1 MFVVVQQNAARHIK
15 ETTMSIYLIDY
26 ENTKNLV
33 GINNLSSAD
42 KVIIFYSKKA
52 NTLSFDSHKDIM
64 NSKAQIEYKFVDVGA
79 QNALDFQ
86 LGSYLGYLIRQ
97 NENTEVSYNIVS
109 KDKGFAY
116 VASFWQNERNITI
129 KLCADLTGKAPNS
142 EKAEKTAVNDPIQ
155 GLLKQSNLQL
165 SDKDIKTIA
174 EMVSKYKT
182 TTTINSN
189 LNKLLKDSAKAGEIL
204 KIIKPFIK
212 K

>member
-1 MFVVVQQNAARHIK
+1 
-15 ETTMSIYLIDY
+15 MSIYLIDY
-26 ENTKNLV
+26 ENTKNLIGV
-33 GINNLSSAD
+33 NNLSAED

-64 NSKAQIEYKFVDVGA
+64 NSKAHIEYKFVDVGA

-116 VASFWQNERNITI
+116 VASFWENERNVTI
-129 KLCADLTGKAPNS
+129 RLCADLTGKVQNT
-142 EKAEKTAVNDPIQ
+142 EKADKPAVNDPIQ

-165 SDKDIKTIA
+165 SDKDIKAIA
-174 EMVSKYKT
+174 EMVFKYKT

-189 LNKLLKDSAKAGEIL
+189 LNKLLKDSAKAGEVL